1 MRTRRQV
8 VRRRMYPSALK
19 NAVLVGSFTAAILV
33 LRRAR
38 TVPSCFATAAQTL
51 IAVSWWTIC
60 HCGSAQVRKV
70 PLLDRRYRTGL
81 RSNWNRIPN
90 RHPIVPAEDETEV
103 DLSGAMGSDT
113 ASLSQVNGSGGGGM
127 AFTDCLESPVFETP
141 RATLSPE
148 SKLTL
153 PRAPIW
159 RWFRPPR
166 IGL

>member
-1 MRTRRQV
+1 M
-8 VRRRMYPSALK
+8 PFWSAALLQRSWYAQHA
-19 NAVLVGSFTAAILV
+19 NGAIVLCDGSANVHRCVLVDDLSLWLGTGAEGSVAGSPVSYGFAIELE
-33 LRRAR
+33 
-38 TVPSCFATAAQTL
+38 PSTQQAPDCP
-51 IAVSWWTIC
+51 
-60 HCGSAQVRKV
+60 H
-70 PLLDRRYRTGL
+70 
-81 RSNWNRIPN
+81 
-90 RHPIVPAEDETEV
+90 EDETEV

-113 ASLSQVNGSGGGGM
+113 ASLSQVNGSGVGGM